1 MTDNIGDL
9 APNSL
14 TLPDLQTSRRHAT
27 VNPTGLIG
35 MSVNSV
41 LIITTGR
48 VGRCG
53 TEGSGENTSSKCI

>member
-14 TLPDLQTSRRHAT
+14 TLPDLSTANRHET

-35 MSVNSV
+35 MSGAAIVCWNGSAW
-41 LIITTGR
+41 IQIAGNNTGD
-48 VGRCG
+48 
-53 TEGSGENTSSKCI
+53 